1 MTESGDW
8 SYQKWCPKAKK
19 LILDASRP
27 ALQQVVVVRLLHM
40 LHPNMQGEI
49 VQTFHSKQHLRRLRR
64 REPPRRLEA
73 SPGFMNNSVTGL
85 IGMSLKRET
94 PNRGPMSKQLAQMVY
109 GS

>member
-1 MTESGDW
+1 MQTIAATEEGRQTLKQAQWMTESGDW

-27 ALQQVVVVRLLHM
+27 ALQQVVAVRLLHM
-40 LHPNMQGEI
+40 LHPNMKGEI

-73 SPGFMNNSVTGL
+73 GRTRQRSTRHWS
-85 IGMSLKRET
+85 
-94 PNRGPMSKQLAQMVY
+94 